1 MAQVQVM
8 QDTLKSYGIASS
20 PMQKL
25 ALTQLAATRDPSMR
39 AQVREV
45 FSEVDPATQDK
56 VRRVSKE
63 VIAGSRT
70 LVARAEIAKNSPP
83 SKADDKEFFDAIAKT
98 TGSGSGG
105 GGGGEAPDALVFD
118 NSGIIAFE
126 SPENRAKMPGQ
137 IAPLLF
143 WDPLKFSEGSVNLP
157 EGRLYFYRE
166 AELKNGRIAMLA
178 TLGLLLTDK
187 LGFHPFYEGAA
198 AYTSP
203 VASHFTPEIAKHFWP
218 SLAVACGLAE
228 LFSYPDKSKPP
239 GDLGFDPLGLKP
251 ANEEDFLQLQNK
263 ELNNG
268 RLAMMA
274 YAGIIGK
281 ELLTGVKAF

>member
-1 MAQVQVM
+1 MAQVQAM
-8 QDTLKSYGIASS
+8 QDTLKRYGVPSS

-39 AQVREV
+39 AQVKEV

-63 VIAGSRT
+63 VIA
-70 LVARAEIAKNSPP
+70 RAEAG
-83 SKADDKEFFDAIAKT
+83 ADLMMNEDR
-98 TGSGSGG
+98 
-105 GGGGEAPDALVFD
+105 
-118 NSGIIAFE
+118 SGIIAFE

-137 IAPLLF
+137 TGPLGF
-143 WDPLKFSEGSVNLP
+143 WDPLKFAEGSVNLP

-166 AELKNGRIAMLA
+166 AELKNGRISMLA
-178 TLGLLLTDK
+178 VLGLLLTDAG
-187 LGFHPFYEGAA
+187 GFHPFYEGSTP
-198 AYTSP
+198 YTSP
-203 VASHFTPEIAKHFWP
+203 VLSHFTPEMAKNFWP
-218 SLAVACGLAE
+218 SLAIACGLAE
-228 LFSYPDKSKPP
+228 LFSYPDKSKAP

-251 ANEEDFLQLQNK
+251 TDEKEFMVLQNK

-281 ELLTGVKAF
+281 ELLTGVKVF